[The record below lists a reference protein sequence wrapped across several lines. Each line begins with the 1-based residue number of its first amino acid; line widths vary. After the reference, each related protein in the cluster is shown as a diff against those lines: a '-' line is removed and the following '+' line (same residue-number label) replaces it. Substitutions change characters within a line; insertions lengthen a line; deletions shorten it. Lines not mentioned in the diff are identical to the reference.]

1 MDRVF
6 LRYIES
12 ARFHLAIT
20 TDVSLRRLKNKE
32 KYATQ
37 EIHAS
42 INPSFFILIYL
53 SLVPSSIIIFNIII
67 QVYIYIYV

>member
-20 TDVSLRRLKNKE
+20 TDVFLRRLKNKNMPLK
-32 KYATQ
+32 KYTQ
-37 EIHAS
+37 
-42 INPSFFILIYL
+42 
-53 SLVPSSIIIFNIII
+53 V
-67 QVYIYIYV
+67 